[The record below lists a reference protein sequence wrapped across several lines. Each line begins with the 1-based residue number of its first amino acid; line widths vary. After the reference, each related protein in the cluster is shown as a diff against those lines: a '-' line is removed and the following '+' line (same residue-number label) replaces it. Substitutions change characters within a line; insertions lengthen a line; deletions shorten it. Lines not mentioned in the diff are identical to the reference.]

1 MALKKTIAGYFKESN
16 VDILNDDGSFSHVE
30 KKRDWVDQVDIEMHP
45 LEEESLLKYWA
56 LDEVRLPEKATESE
70 EHEWMVEHG
79 IDFVKQ
85 KRKEF
90 NELLESKR
98 AAYDNANEA
107 FKAAHEGWNEHVEL
121 CVMHGVCPDKH
132 AGDARL
138 TLKKDK
144 E

>member
-107 FKAAHEGWNEHVEL
+107 FQLAHNGWNEHVEL
-121 CVMHGVCPDKH
+121 CVMHGVCPNKYD
-132 AGDARL
+132 GDARL
-138 TLKKDK
+138 NLKKDK